1 MILPTEHIPICD
13 TCIGIGGIILKELTT
28 PRTVAE
34 LWSRVRRKSIGAAN
48 LERFYLTLDF
58 LYTMKL
64 IAFTKGLL
72 HRRVEA

>member
-1 MILPTEHIPICD
+1 MILPTIHIPVCD
-13 TCIGIGGIILKELTT
+13 TCIGIGGVILTELAT

-34 LWSRVRRKSIGAAN
+34 LWNRVRRKSIGAAN

-58 LYTMKL
+58 LYTLKL

-72 HRRVEA
+72 HRRTEA

>member
-1 MILPTEHIPICD
+1 MILPTIHIPACD
-13 TCIGIGGIILKELTT
+13 TCIGIGGIILKELAA

-58 LYTMKL
+58 LYTLKL

-72 HRRVEA
+72 HRRTEG

>member
-58 LYTMKL
+58 LYTLKL
-64 IAFTKGLL
+64 IDFTKGLL
-72 HRRVEA
+72 HRRTGT

>member
-1 MILPTEHIPICD
+1 MILPTIHIPVCD
-13 TCIGIGGIILKELTT
+13 TCIGIGGIILKELAT

-34 LWSRVRRKSIGAAN
+34 LWNRVRRRSIGAAN
-48 LERFYLTLDF
+48 LERFYLTLDC

-72 HRRVEA
+72 HRRAEA